1 MDIFDM
7 YIPLF
12 SSKSKTI
19 IASFNNVE
27 LYKYRYQIER
37 EIFDEVIAC
46 IKSATKEQRNI
57 LKKNKIISFGIKH
70 LDISKLES
78 F

>member
-1 MDIFDM
+1 MYDM

-12 SSKSKTI
+12 SGKSKAI
-19 IASFNNVE
+19 IATFDNVK
-27 LYKYRYQIER
+27 LYRYRYQIDI
-37 EIFDEVIAC
+37 EIFDEVMAC

-70 LDISKLES
+70 LDIRKLES

>member
-1 MDIFDM
+1 M

-12 SSKSKTI
+12 SGKSKAI
-19 IASFNNVE
+19 IATFDNVK
-27 LYKYRYQIER
+27 LYRYRYQIDI
-37 EIFDEVIAC
+37 EIFDEVMAC

-70 LDISKLES
+70 LDIRKLES